1 MRVASALIVVAVA
14 TLATPASASDTVDTV
29 VHGATLAGSFTT
41 APVGDAIL
49 GELGGRW
56 GGLRVI
62 DEKRWVL
69 QWETLIAI
77 QAGWLG
83 SEHPFLFLVGPHAS
97 AWVEAGHRFRSERPF
112 SPYLGVRLAG
122 DARSLASP
130 GAPSQEELNAVD
142 GVGGNVAH
150 GALRVAAG
158 SSYVDET
165 HALLITMFVQEELDA
180 PELHTPGLA
189 FTEIGIAGRYDAS
202 RSLTLTLDGRCGLT
216 PDRHD
221 PLLGTSDSTM
231 RCGVDASFRKI
242 FGNGIWLGVTL
253 SFQRDTDHLSYAN
266 GTSYETGSAPFFV
279 GALDFGIPLW
289 RRP

>member
-1 MRVASALIVVAVA
+1 MRVAPALIVVAAA
-14 TLATPASASDTVDTV
+14 TLATPASAQDIDTV

-69 QWETLIAI
+69 EWETLIAI
-77 QAGWLG
+77 EAGWLG

-97 AWVEAGHRFRSERPF
+97 AWVEAGHRFRSERAF

-130 GAPSQEELNAVD
+130 GQSQEALNAVD
-142 GVGGNVAH
+142 GVGGNVAR

-158 SSYVDET
+158 SSYADDMR
-165 HALLITMFVQEELDA
+165 ALLITMFVQEELDA

-189 FTEIGIAGRYDAS
+189 FTELGIAGRYDAS
-202 RSLTLTLDGRCGLT
+202 RSLTLGLEGRCGLT

-221 PLLGTSDSTM
+221 ALLGTSDSTM

-242 FGNGIWLGVTL
+242 FGNGMWLGVTL
-253 SFQRDTDHLSYAN
+253 SFQRDTDHISYAN
-266 GTSYETGSAPFFV
+266 GASYETGSAPFFV
-279 GALDFGIPLW
+279 GALDFGVPLW
-289 RRP
+289 RSR